1 MKNTNSSIINEEFQ
15 HRIDS
20 LEKGLTIN
28 ALRPFYEEITEL
40 KRKLK
45 NRTSETL
52 ANVYYAS
59 ELQKE
64 HSGNIKAVLTKY
76 RIIAETKNLDS
87 NNVFMVTLNY
97 CEGRGKNK
105 KPHFIKPEQLTNFNV
120 KKAKAT
126 ICKQL
131 NNLNNGFGFV
141 SFEVKYDSRM
151 GAFLPHF
158 HVLICG
164 ENKKTLEQ
172 FFTKY
177 FPSNYEFMLNK
188 DTFNVTKNGDPL
200 IYRAP
205 QNLKVIDIQ
214 HVDENNYKK
223 ITTYLCKFRT
233 YMTLVTQKYLTALAE
248 DENNG
253 GKKIKKKKIQAPN
266 DIHCY
271 HLMFLDKCHL
281 SDVFYQFN
289 KKLMTK
295 FIGKPNEIKPNR
307 DLKQA
312 PNQER
317 LAKIKKKAPRHNT
330 YAEPLTTNDFVLKLF
345 NYQSYKYN
353 QEHIINH
360 MKTHKSCIVIQKT
373 NYGKSLCFY
382 ATALQLKGLCIVIEP
397 LISLIHNQVSKLNKL
412 RRKLAL
418 AYTSETKHQEKKLD
432 NLKKGKYKFLYL
444 APEMLHNTNL
454 LKVLSKLDISLIV
467 TDEAHCIDLWGN
479 DFRPDYKKL
488 GTFIKK
494 FPDAKIMALT
504 ATAGEDT
511 QKVIKE
517 VCNMPKDVKIFKG
530 DLERTNIKYR
540 VIEKKGDG
548 FEQLLAQLN
557 PYLDKNNKPTSS
569 IIIYCAH
576 IDYTRGLHKI
586 LKNENIDSYIYNS
599 MVDNKKEILKKF
611 MKENCIICATSA
623 FGMGI
628 DKPDVRLIVHF
639 EATNNL
645 EMYYQET
652 GRAGRDEQP
661 SKAVLFYSER
671 EIQNMQRLAQNQ
683 SDFIKAKLDKA
694 IIYMRIKN
702 KKKRRKYLL
711 NAIV

>member
-1 MKNTNSSIINEEFQ
+1 
-15 HRIDS
+15 
-20 LEKGLTIN
+20 
-28 ALRPFYEEITEL
+28 
-40 KRKLK
+40 
-45 NRTSETL
+45 
-52 ANVYYAS
+52 
-59 ELQKE
+59 
-64 HSGNIKAVLTKY
+64 
-76 RIIAETKNLDS
+76 
-87 NNVFMVTLNY
+87 
-97 CEGRGKNK
+97 
-105 KPHFIKPEQLTNFNV
+105 
-120 KKAKAT
+120 
-126 ICKQL
+126 
-131 NNLNNGFGFV
+131 
-141 SFEVKYDSRM
+141 
-151 GAFLPHF
+151 
-158 HVLICG
+158 
-164 ENKKTLEQ
+164 
-172 FFTKY
+172 
-177 FPSNYEFMLNK
+177 
-188 DTFNVTKNGDPL
+188 
-200 IYRAP
+200 
-205 QNLKVIDIQ
+205 
-214 HVDENNYKK
+214 
-223 ITTYLCKFRT
+223 
-233 YMTLVTQKYLTALAE
+233 
-248 DENNG
+248 
-253 GKKIKKKKIQAPN
+253 
-266 DIHCY
+266 
-271 HLMFLDKCHL
+271 MFLDKCHL

-702 KKKRRKYLL
+702 KNIY
-711 NAIV
+711 

>member
-1 MKNTNSSIINEEFQ
+1 
-15 HRIDS
+15 
-20 LEKGLTIN
+20 
-28 ALRPFYEEITEL
+28 
-40 KRKLK
+40 
-45 NRTSETL
+45 
-52 ANVYYAS
+52 
-59 ELQKE
+59 
-64 HSGNIKAVLTKY
+64 
-76 RIIAETKNLDS
+76 
-87 NNVFMVTLNY
+87 
-97 CEGRGKNK
+97 
-105 KPHFIKPEQLTNFNV
+105 
-120 KKAKAT
+120 
-126 ICKQL
+126 
-131 NNLNNGFGFV
+131 
-141 SFEVKYDSRM
+141 
-151 GAFLPHF
+151 
-158 HVLICG
+158 
-164 ENKKTLEQ
+164 
-172 FFTKY
+172 
-177 FPSNYEFMLNK
+177 
-188 DTFNVTKNGDPL
+188 
-200 IYRAP
+200 
-205 QNLKVIDIQ
+205 
-214 HVDENNYKK
+214 
-223 ITTYLCKFRT
+223 
-233 YMTLVTQKYLTALAE
+233 
-248 DENNG
+248 
-253 GKKIKKKKIQAPN
+253 
-266 DIHCY
+266 
-271 HLMFLDKCHL
+271 
-281 SDVFYQFN
+281 
-289 KKLMTK
+289 
-295 FIGKPNEIKPNR
+295 
-307 DLKQA
+307 
-312 PNQER
+312 
-317 LAKIKKKAPRHNT
+317 
-330 YAEPLTTNDFVLKLF
+330 
-345 NYQSYKYN
+345 
-353 QEHIINH
+353 
-360 MKTHKSCIVIQKT
+360 
-373 NYGKSLCFY
+373 
-382 ATALQLKGLCIVIEP
+382 
-397 LISLIHNQVSKLNKL
+397 
-412 RRKLAL
+412 
-418 AYTSETKHQEKKLD
+418 
-432 NLKKGKYKFLYL
+432 
-444 APEMLHNTNL
+444 MLHNTNL

-711 NAIV
+711 NVIV

>member
-1 MKNTNSSIINEEFQ
+1 MKKTNTSIIENEFQ
-15 HRIDS
+15 HRGAS
-20 LEKGLTIN
+20 LEKGLSIK

-40 KRKLK
+40 KCKLK

-52 ANVYYAS
+52 ANIYYAS

-64 HSGNIKAVLTKY
+64 HSDNIKVVLKKY
-76 RIIAETKNLDS
+76 LAETKNLDP

-418 AYTSETKHQEKKLD
+418 AYTSETKHQKKKLD

-711 NAIV
+711 NVIV

>member
-1 MKNTNSSIINEEFQ
+1 MKKTNTSIIENEFQ
-15 HRIDS
+15 HRGAS
-20 LEKGLTIN
+20 LEKGLSIK

-40 KRKLK
+40 KCKLK

-52 ANVYYAS
+52 ANIYYAS

-64 HSGNIKAVLTKY
+64 HSDNIKVVLKKY
-76 RIIAETKNLDS
+76 LAETKNLDP

-317 LAKIKKKAPRHNT
+317 LAKIKKRHLGIT
-330 YAEPLTTNDFVLKLF
+330 LTP
-345 NYQSYKYN
+345 
-353 QEHIINH
+353 NH
-360 MKTHKSCIVIQKT
+360 
-373 NYGKSLCFY
+373 
-382 ATALQLKGLCIVIEP
+382 
-397 LISLIHNQVSKLNKL
+397 
-412 RRKLAL
+412 
-418 AYTSETKHQEKKLD
+418 
-432 NLKKGKYKFLYL
+432 
-444 APEMLHNTNL
+444 
-454 LKVLSKLDISLIV
+454 
-467 TDEAHCIDLWGN
+467 
-479 DFRPDYKKL
+479 
-488 GTFIKK
+488 
-494 FPDAKIMALT
+494 
-504 ATAGEDT
+504 
-511 QKVIKE
+511 
-517 VCNMPKDVKIFKG
+517 
-530 DLERTNIKYR
+530 
-540 VIEKKGDG
+540 
-548 FEQLLAQLN
+548 
-557 PYLDKNNKPTSS
+557 
-569 IIIYCAH
+569 
-576 IDYTRGLHKI
+576 
-586 LKNENIDSYIYNS
+586 
-599 MVDNKKEILKKF
+599 
-611 MKENCIICATSA
+611 
-623 FGMGI
+623 
-628 DKPDVRLIVHF
+628 
-639 EATNNL
+639 
-645 EMYYQET
+645 
-652 GRAGRDEQP
+652 
-661 SKAVLFYSER
+661 
-671 EIQNMQRLAQNQ
+671 
-683 SDFIKAKLDKA
+683 
-694 IIYMRIKN
+694 
-702 KKKRRKYLL
+702 
-711 NAIV
+711 